1 MQIRLCGLR
10 PCDQFRLENHLCLGR
25 SPWISSTPH
34 SMEIDLCGTTKTK
47 QKVQQSAYSIKYL
60 EITLLKNY
68 WRRFIDPT
76 ETDIDIQRQHQIL

>member
-1 MQIRLCGLR
+1 
-10 PCDQFRLENHLCLGR
+10 
-25 SPWISSTPH
+25 
-34 SMEIDLCGTTKTK
+34 MEIDLCGTTKTK